1 MSSLCR
7 GKTVFLMIINSFD
20 PKLHTTVK
28 AAKDQSR
35 CQDEGGQTFQLL
47 MGVKHFS

>member
-7 GKTVFLMIINSFD
+7 GKTVFLMIINSFE

-28 AAKDQSR
+28 AAEDQSR
-35 CQDEGGQTFQLL
+35 CQDEGGQTFQL
-47 MGVKHFS
+47 MKGVKHIS